1 MMNLQSFDLESWY
14 AVHCKPF
21 KEQLAATRLAE
32 HLGLIVYVPQIR
44 TCFRGQI
51 QFAPFFPRY
60 LFVQANLQQVSM
72 SHINATSGV
81 SRLVMFDNIPQ
92 PIPAIVIEAL
102 RQRMA
107 QFNAQGGHPNHGFHP
122 GDNVRLKAGPLRGL
136 EAVFVGPMKPSE
148 RVQILVE
155 FLGQHRPAEV
165 HVSSLERTTAEP
177 APMQERRTRGKGR
190 QIKVKG

>member
-1 MMNLQSFDLESWY
+1 MIDLQSFDLESWY
-14 AVHCKPF
+14 AVYCKPF
-21 KEQLAATRLAE
+21 KEWLAATRLAE
-32 HLGLIVYVPQIR
+32 QLGLIVYVPQIR

-60 LFVQANLQQVSM
+60 LFIQANLQEVST
-72 SHINATSGV
+72 SHINATPGV
-81 SRLVMFDNIPQ
+81 SRLVMFDYVPQ

-107 QFNAQGGHPNHGFHP
+107 QFNAQGGLPNHGFHP

-148 RVQILVE
+148 RVQILVD
-155 FLGQHRPAEV
+155 FLGHHRPAEV
-165 HVSSLERTTAEP
+165 HVSTLERTTAEP